1 MKIVYLIPTVPIYIP
16 DQFYLYVEAER
27 EFDAIAFVKIG
38 ESVVPMIFELASGK
52 SEEYDKLIKDR
63 RLWNYPVLWVYIGGE
78 QEQQNKQQSQDRQ
91 SRQVV
96 DALKLRMIKARD
108 MWKLLGFCSSETI
121 DYEEASTDLKKWIN
135 KLSYMRSRLYDIGAE
150 IPMFTYYSY
159 LYIVKE
165 KPYIRSKDD
174 LSSIYSHWN
183 LIHLSLENTYKLI
196 KGSSCDLSGESPK
209 FNLHLYGRF
218 FEKELKLL
226 NKTIEDAD
234 KQVGEIERIGH
245 YLYYLLCDLM
255 TSTKECEFPD
265 GDKVLCPQN
274 IITPGDLGDLD
285 EIAEQDN
292 IYLIVFPQRFTHK
305 KDLEELIPVDIES
318 RSDSRGHDKRE
329 ITSHSYVMRFV
340 IGGRLREVVKLIKKY
355 GKRPKNIEIYLITS
369 RWKVAE
375 AKDAYKDIEKALEGL
390 SDNNVNIYTKHV
402 CEEEGYQECPE
413 NIEYALKSIGNK
425 VKNTDQG
432 RCSIVFLVIGDYGK
446 KYLESIIRWYI
457 YGEESPDK
465 CVKSD
470 HRERAVSQNELFRA
484 VLNMCKVYLMISP
497 LSTYSPEQCIHPTS
511 SPKKNVE
518 VCLKSMKVSRCTN
531 KEEHLGCLEVSPL
544 RLYIRRIQLSG
555 GDRYAY

>member
-38 ESVVPMIFELASGK
+38 GSVVPMIFELASGK

-63 RLWNYPVLWVYIGGE
+63 RLWNYPVLWVYIGDE

-91 SRQVV
+91 GKQVV
-96 DALKLRMIKARD
+96 DALKLRMIKAQD
-108 MWKLLGFCSSETI
+108 MWELLGFCNLETI

-165 KPYIRSKDD
+165 KPYIRRRDNRRDD
-174 LSSIYSHWN
+174 LSSTYSHWN
-183 LIHLSLENTYKLI
+183 LIHMSLENTYKLI
-196 KGSSCDLSGESPK
+196 KGSSGDLSGESPGSS
-209 FNLHLYGRF
+209 LHLYGEF
-218 FEKELKLL
+218 LEKELKLL
-226 NKTIEDAD
+226 NKIIEGAD
-234 KQVGEIERIGH
+234 EQAGEIERIGH
-245 YLYYLLCDLM
+245 YLLSSLM
-255 TSTKECEFPD
+255 ECEFSD
-265 GDKVLCPQN
+265 SDKVLCPQN
-274 IITPGDLGDLD
+274 KITPGDLK
-285 EIAEQDN
+285 EIAEQDD

-305 KDLEELIPVDIES
+305 RDLEELIPVDIES

-329 ITSHSYVMRFV
+329 ITFHSYVMRFV
-340 IGGRLREVVKLIKKY
+340 IGGRLREIVKLIKEC
-355 GKRPKNIEIYLITS
+355 GERPKNIEIYLITS
-369 RWKVAE
+369 GWKVAE

-390 SDNNVNIYTKHV
+390 SNNDVNICMKHV
-402 CEEEGYQECPE
+402 CEEESYQGCPE
-413 NIEYALKSIGNK
+413 NIEYTLKSIGNK

-446 KYLESIIRWYI
+446 KYLERIIRCCI
-457 YGEESPDK
+457 YGEKSPGK
-465 CVKSD
+465 CAKSD

-484 VLNMCKVYLMISP
+484 VLDTCKVYLMISP
-497 LSTYSPEQCIHPTS
+497 LSIYSPEQYTPPTS

-518 VCLKSMKVSRCTN
+518 VCLKSMKVSRCDR
-531 KEEHLGCLEVSPL
+531 EEHLGCLEVSPL

-555 GDRYAY
+555 SDRYAY